1 MSYPHKLPTTRLMLL
16 LVAIAGISALWVPNG
31 RSATPTETV
40 LVTRIIDGDTIVVN
54 GQTTI
59 RLIGIDSPERDQ
71 DGYQEASEHLSQ
83 LISNSFVDIEY
94 DTSSTDPYGR
104 TLGYLFQ
111 ENIFINEQMVSEGF
125 AKATPIQPNTKHA
138 DRLHQAQQ
146 NAKQAQ
152 KGLWSNQ

>member
-1 MSYPHKLPTTRLMLL
+1 MSYRHKLPTTLLTLL
-16 LVAIAGISALWVPNG
+16 LVAVAGISALWVPNE
-31 RSATPTETV
+31 RPTTPTETA

-54 GQTTI
+54 GQATI

-71 DGYQEASEHLSQ
+71 DGYQKASEHLSE

-104 TLGYLFQ
+104 TLGYIFQ

-125 AKATPIQPNTKHA
+125 ARATPVPPNTKHA
-138 DRLHQAQQ
+138 DRLYQAQQ

-152 KGLWSNQ
+152 KGLWSTQ